1 VAGGQRLS
9 RAEREQRNE
18 RVLQLFLAGLTY
30 REIGA
35 ATGFRSTSGVHRVV
49 QRELA
54 AGAARREVLS
64 DEPFVLWQERTEALL
79 AAHWDRATRAD
90 GPDYRSAELCRKLLG
105 QQARV
110 YGLGADVPLPAPT
123 ATLPADDDGE
133 EGVDDLAR
141 LRAARGPTFR
151 PQSTSRGH

>member
-1 VAGGQRLS
+1 MAGDRRLS
-9 RAEREQRNE
+9 RAEREQRDE

-49 QRELA
+49 QRELT

-64 DEPFVLWQERTEALL
+64 DEPFVLWQERTETLL

-90 GPDYRSAELCRKLLG
+90 GPDHRSAELCRKLLG

-123 ATLPADDDGE
+123 PKLHGGDDDQ
-133 EGVDDLAR
+133 DDELSR
-141 LRAARGPTFR
+141 LRARRGLP
-151 PQSTSRGH
+151 SSG